1 MLRQH
6 SSIRFKDVDDKLS
19 NVRFSKLRKSIYG
32 AKTIIIKQSKSF
44 QRFLLFTTII
54 QFIIIIGMCF
64 IVDWPKQIDNIK
76 TLIGLQGE
84 NGQIKGNVVFGNRLN
99 SNIIYIY
106 VCVKP

>member
-1 MLRQH
+1 MERQL
-6 SSIRFKDVDDKLS
+6 SSIRFKDAGDRFS
-19 NVRFSKLRKSIYG
+19 NVSFSKLRKSIYG

-44 QRFLLFTTII
+44 QRFLLFTAII

-84 NGQIKGNVVFGNRLN
+84 NGQVKGNIG
-99 SNIIYIY
+99 SIW
-106 VCVKP
+106 KQAQ